1 MISDY
6 AHYFVYSS
14 YIWISLLFKENQAIT
29 QNFV

>member
-14 YIWISLLFKENQAIT
+14 YIWISLSFKENQAII